1 MFVRTN
7 ENDEEA
13 RVERDEDGCKRR
25 MDVEFWEVVVV
36 VVHSVGGA
44 EEEFERRK
52 DLSQLGAVGCI
63 SCESLRLAVEKIL
76 TACDLKGWGLMRL
89 VPTFKRGG
97 EAAE

>member
-1 MFVRTN
+1 MKEGEWR
-7 ENDEEA
+7 EMKIDAKEG
-13 RVERDEDGCKRR
+13 RISR
-25 MDVEFWEVVVV
+25 FWKVVVV

-52 DLSQLGAVGCI
+52 DLSQLRAVGCI
-63 SCESLRLAVEKIL
+63 SCGSLRLAVKKIP
-76 TACDLKGWGLMRL
+76 TACDLKGWGLVRL